1 MSRIGI
7 VGAFHETNSFSAH
20 RTEIEGFRS
29 RWHHGEQ
36 LRAAFSGSRTV
47 VGGFLAE
54 NDARAHTSVPVFATY
69 ATPSGPITRVTFDT
83 ILVTIA
89 DALRF
94 QAEDLDG
101 LLLEL
106 HGDMDVEGSVDPEE
120 EIVDV
125 VRQIMGDRP
134 ISAVLD
140 FHANM
145 SAPRLDALDVLVGY
159 RENPH
164 IDTYDRG
171 REAAAL
177 LDRMLREDRRPIRA
191 HRGLRVIAPPVAQRT
206 SIEPFASLNRRAREL
221 AAHPSIWS
229 LTVHGGYA
237 YLDADYTGIGFTAFF
252 DQDGVEV
259 AEQAVAE
266 LHALA
271 VELRPAFETDY
282 PTAEEAVAESMA
294 RPGVIAIADTGDN
307 INGGSPGDT
316 TWLAHAA
323 RDLPEARF
331 LTSLC
336 DPFALERLRGVPLG
350 AMVELAV
357 GGWAG
362 ETSGAPVRGTATVIA
377 RSDGVFTNEG
387 PMATGARIDMGE
399 ACVVRIDNI
408 DIVIQ
413 QRATQPNDPQLF
425 LHLGIEPGDYDA
437 VLLKGAA
444 AVRAGWAPHVADF
457 IDAGTRGETDS
468 VLDRLEYTRFE
479 RVR

>member
-7 VGAFHETNSFSAH
+7 VGVFHETNSFSAH
-20 RTEIEGFRS
+20 PTEIEAFRP
-29 RWHHGEQ
+29 RWYHGEQ
-36 LRAAFSGSRTV
+36 ILTVFSGSRTV
-47 VGGFLAE
+47 AGGFLDE
-54 NDARAHTSVPVFATY
+54 NEAAGHVSVPVFATY
-69 ATPSGPITRVTFDT
+69 ATPSGPISRVTFDT
-83 ILVTIA
+83 ILATIA

-94 QAEDLDG
+94 RAADLDG

-106 HGDMDVEGSVDPEE
+106 HGDMDVEGSIDPEE
-120 EIVDV
+120 EIAAL
-125 VRQIMGDRP
+125 VRGIMGDRP
-134 ISAVLD
+134 LAAVLD

-145 SAPRLDALDVLVGY
+145 AARRLDDVEVFVGY

-164 IDTYDRG
+164 VDTYDRG

-177 LDRMLREDRRPIRA
+177 LHRMLGGEEAPVRA
-191 HRGLRVIAPPVAQRT
+191 HRGLGLIAPPVAQRT
-206 SIEPFASLNRRAREL
+206 AIEPFASLDRRAREL

-237 YLDADYTGIGFTAFF
+237 YLDAGYTGMGFTAFA
-252 DQDGVEV
+252 DADGR
-259 AEQAVAE
+259 AV
-266 LHALA
+266 
-271 VELRPAFETDY
+271 
-282 PTAEEAVAESMA
+282 AEEAVAELQELALTLRTSFDA
-294 RPGVIAIADTGDN
+294 DYPSAEEAVAEAVDRQGVVAIADTGDN

-323 RDLPEARF
+323 RAHPEARF
-331 LTSLC
+331 LTSLS

-350 AMVELAV
+350 ATTDLSV

-362 ETSGAPVRGTATVIA
+362 PTSGEPLRGTATVLS
-377 RSDGVFTNEG
+377 RSDGVFRNEG

-399 ACVVRIDNI
+399 ACLVRLDNV
-408 DIVIQ
+408 DVVIQ

-425 LHLGIEPGDYDA
+425 LHLGIEPAEYDV

-444 AVRAGWAPHVADF
+444 AIRAGWAPYAASF

-468 VLDRLEYTRFE
+468 VLDRLEYVRFE
-479 RVR
+479 RQ